1 MCASCLLR
9 IYSYFTEEGATPNST
24 GAIST
29 SFPPTRASFCFVS
42 NILVDDLSISSYSP
56 SKAQQ
61 AVVGRIFD
69 DVAIS
74 GWGLPLDV
82 LNSVADLSVFVAE
95 GRSSRQPS
103 AGGQP

>member
-24 GAIST
+24 GGIST

-42 NILVDDLSISSYSP
+42 NILVDDVFIRSYSP

-61 AVVGRIFD
+61 AVVGRIFED
-69 DVAIS
+69 GGIS
-74 GWGLPLDV
+74 GWGLPLEV
-82 LNSVADLSVFVAE
+82 LNSVAELLVFVAE
-95 GRSSRQPS
+95 GPSSRQPS
-103 AGGQP
+103 TGGQP